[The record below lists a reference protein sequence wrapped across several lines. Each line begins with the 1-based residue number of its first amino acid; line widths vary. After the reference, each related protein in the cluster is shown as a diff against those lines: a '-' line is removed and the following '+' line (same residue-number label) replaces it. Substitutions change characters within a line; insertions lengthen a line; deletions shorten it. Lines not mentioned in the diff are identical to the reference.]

1 MSAEFPADSI
11 SSNMI
16 KPVAPNCPVEV
27 FRWGG
32 QPDHHL
38 SDVDHRHSFDEILL
52 INRGGGTH
60 GINGQTYSLESGA
73 VHILPAGTSHLLLRT
88 DLCDG
93 GTVLFQKQYV
103 LDEPYLPFKQLDFY
117 QLNHPVLKLPEHTF
131 SEIWLTYEHLLYESR
146 QQQHYYRKPLILSW
160 LNALFIKISVQFKHL
175 EISLIPTQRNP
186 YVQQFLA
193 LVSQYY
199 AQEKRVGFYAS
210 QLFISPKYLHE
221 LCAEQMGIGPQ
232 EIIANRIA
240 SEALS
245 LLSMGQ
251 LSVKEIA
258 IRLGFNDTD
267 YFSRFIRKK
276 TNKTPTEWIR
286 NRDLS

>member
-1 MSAEFPADSI
+1 
-11 SSNMI
+11 MI
-16 KPVAPNCPVEV
+16 KPVAPDCPVEV

-32 QPDHHL
+32 QPDHHP
-38 SDVDHRHSFDEILL
+38 SEMAHQHSFDEILL

-60 GINGQTYSLESGA
+60 GIHGHSYPLESGA
-73 VHILPAGTSHLLLRT
+73 IHILPAGTSHLLLRT
-88 DLCDG
+88 GECDG
-93 GTVLFQKQYV
+93 GTILFQKKYV

-117 QLNHPVLKLPEHTF
+117 QPNQPVLKTPEHVFTD
-131 SEIWLTYEHLLYESR
+131 IWLTYEHLLYESR

-160 LNALFIKISVQFKHL
+160 LNALFIKISEQFRHL
-175 EISLIPTQRNP
+175 ETTPIPAQRNL
-186 YVQQFLA
+186 YVQQFLD

-199 AQEKRVGFYAS
+199 KQEKRVGFYAA

-245 LLSMGQ
+245 LLSMRQ

-258 IRLGFNDTD
+258 VRLGFNDTD

-286 NRDLS
+286 NRNLS

>member
-1 MSAEFPADSI
+1 
-11 SSNMI
+11 MI
-16 KPVAPNCPVEV
+16 KPVAPDCPVEV

-32 QPDHHL
+32 QADHHL
-38 SDVDHRHSFDEILL
+38 SDVTHQHSFDEILL

-60 GINGQTYSLESGA
+60 TIHGKIHPLESCT

-88 DLCDG
+88 GECDG
-93 GTVLFQKQYV
+93 GTILFPKQYV
-103 LDEPYLPFKQLDFY
+103 MDEPYLPFKQLDFY
-117 QLNHPVLKLPEHTF
+117 QTNQPVLKLPEHVFTD
-131 SEIWLTYEHLLYESR
+131 IWLTYEHLLYESR

-160 LNALFIKISVQFKHL
+160 LNALFIKISEQFRQQQAAHT
-175 EISLIPTQRNP
+175 PTQRNP
-186 YVQQFLA
+186 YVAQFLD

-199 AQEKRVGFYAS
+199 AQEKRVGFYATK
-210 QLFISPKYLHE
+210 LFISPKYLHE

-245 LLSMGQ
+245 LLSIGQ

-258 IRLGFNDTD
+258 VHLGFNDTD

-286 NRDLS
+286 NRHLS

>member
-1 MSAEFPADSI
+1 
-11 SSNMI
+11 MI
-16 KPVAPNCPVEV
+16 KPVAPDCPVEV

-32 QPDHHL
+32 QPDHHP
-38 SDVDHRHSFDEILL
+38 SEVAHQHSFDEILL

-60 GINGQTYSLESGA
+60 GIHGHSHPLESGA
-73 VHILPAGTSHLLLRT
+73 IHILPAGTSHLLLRT
-88 DLCDG
+88 GECDG
-93 GTVLFQKQYV
+93 GTILFQKKYV

-117 QLNHPVLKLPEHTF
+117 QPNQPVLKTPEHVFTD
-131 SEIWLTYEHLLYESR
+131 IWLTYEHLLYESR

-160 LNALFIKISVQFKHL
+160 LNALFIKISEQFRHL
-175 EISLIPTQRNP
+175 ETTPIPAQRNL
-186 YVQQFLA
+186 YVQQFLD
-193 LVSQYY
+193 LVSQHYK
-199 AQEKRVGFYAS
+199 QEKRVGFYAA

-258 IRLGFNDTD
+258 VRLGFNDTD

-286 NRDLS
+286 NRNLS